1 MGAHRWPRAI
11 FFYFGHEQSQFLVC
25 MDTGKFL
32 YMPEIFPSCFP
43 S

>member
-1 MGAHRWPRAI
+1 MGAHRWPRVI
-11 FFYFGHEQSQFLVC
+11 FFYFGHEQFLVC

-32 YMPEIFPSCFP
+32 YMLEIFPSCFP